1 MGNYDDMIYLDRPN
15 GWHPKMR
22 RGDRAKL
29 FSPFDALNGFGS
41 AIQEKDIV
49 YVPRMQ
55 LSDYIHEGINR
66 KLKAL
71 RRRDTVTVIYFVS
84 VQRGAEEDL
93 GDYRTVTAA
102 VIRVD
107 ELERKLIL
115 DTVSIP
121 FEDIMT
127 IYSSDLEDMEDHYA
141 GIQ

>member
-1 MGNYDDMIYLDRPN
+1 MGNYDDMVYLDRPK

-22 RGDRAKL
+22 RSDRAKL

-41 AIQEKDIV
+41 AIREKDIV

-66 KLKAL
+66 RLKAL
-71 RRRDTVTVIYFVS
+71 RRHDTVTVIYFVS
-84 VQRGAEEDL
+84 VQRSAEEDL

-102 VIRVD
+102 VVRVD
-107 ELERKLIL
+107 EIERKLIL

>member
-1 MGNYDDMIYLDRPN
+1 
-15 GWHPKMR
+15 MR
-22 RGDRAKL
+22 RCDRAKL

-41 AIQEKDIV
+41 AIREKDIV

-93 GDYRTVTAA
+93 GEYRTVTAA
-102 VIRVD
+102 VVRVD
-107 ELERKLIL
+107 EIERKLIL
-115 DTVSIP
+115 DTGSIP

>member
-1 MGNYDDMIYLDRPN
+1 MVYLDRPD

-41 AIQEKDIV
+41 AIREKDIV

-71 RRRDTVTVIYFVS
+71 RRHDTVTVIYFVS
-84 VQRGAEEDL
+84 VQRSAEEDL

-102 VIRVD
+102 VVRVD
-107 ELERKLIL
+107 EIERKLI
-115 DTVSIP
+115 
-121 FEDIMT
+121 
-127 IYSSDLEDMEDHYA
+127 DLKKWLEE
-141 GIQ
+141 GIR

>member
-1 MGNYDDMIYLDRPN
+1 MGKYDDMVYLDRPE

-29 FSPFDALNGFGS
+29 FAPFDALNGFGS
-41 AIQEKDIV
+41 AIREKDIV

-55 LSDYIHEGINR
+55 LSDEICERISRH
-66 KLKAL
+66 LTAL

-93 GDYRTVTAA
+93 GEYRTVTAA
-102 VIRVD
+102 VVRVD
-107 ELERKLIL
+107 EVERKLIL

-121 FEDIMT
+121 FEDIMAVCGPEKME
-127 IYSSDLEDMEDHYA
+127 EDYA